1 MSKLFEE
8 LKRRKVVRVAGVYAV
23 VAWLL
28 IQVTNNIVPALQL
41 PAWTSTLIVVLLLIG
56 FPIALVLAW
65 AFEVSPDGVQRPGAD
80 DASLGNQVPVAQI
93 ANTKLLYAILTL
105 VLLVAMFQI
114 GERLFFNTPPPDTR
128 IAAVSG
134 NGIPQVIRFK
144 LPVSDDG
151 SRFLGGRLDS
161 VWGRPNST
169 SLALSPDGSLL
180 AYTGWEFGPDNS
192 VTSLLYLRGLDQLQA
207 EAMVGTEDASTPF
220 FSPDGR
226 WIGYFAG
233 PSLRR
238 IAATGGESQTI
249 VTDAGIPSGLNWETA
264 RGASWGD
271 DDSIV
276 YGGADGLYRVAARGG
291 EPQLIAA
298 HGRSAGEFFRLAQP
312 QMLPGSKAVLLHAMV
327 TDDPATTQLMLLDLA
342 TGSLTA
348 LLEDA
353 MNPLLLDS
361 GQLLFLRRGALMSVS
376 FDLAEQTIT
385 GEAVPVMA
393 DVMQALNMP
402 NRSASSGA
410 AQITFSHLGHM
421 AYADGGMYPARPAEI
436 VRVRLDGTE
445 EALGLDL
452 REYIFVAVSPDGS
465 RLLLNDRTA
474 EGFRVLGHDLARG
487 VSSRLDVGG
496 FVNVGP
502 RFSPDGL
509 SIAFASDRG
518 NVPVSLH
525 RMPLDNS
532 QPPERLIVSAGASNL
547 GSWSSTGVI
556 AYVLDGRDIWMLPP
570 DGEPVPFL
578 TTDAIETHPTFTPD
592 GQWLAYVSDATG
604 RGEVYVRPYPGPGAA
619 LQISGN
625 GGSEPAWSPD
635 GRQLYY
641 RSPGAAAD
649 TAVLKGVDIT
659 LNTTNSG
666 SPLQVGR
673 EAVLIEPWPYQSI
686 TPTRSFDVAPD
697 GSFIVI
703 KLVDDSAA
711 TPGEAPAARTR
722 RRYAV
727 PEFYIVLNFAEELRG
742 RARQAAQ

>member
-1 MSKLFEE
+1 MSNLFEE

-41 PAWTSTLIVVLLLIG
+41 PTWAITLIVVLLLIG

-65 AFEVSPDGVQRPGAD
+65 AFEISPT
-80 DASLGNQVPVAQI
+80 DAQPQISPQSAPVASSAI
-93 ANTKLLYAILTL
+93 DRKFIYATFAL
-105 VLLVAMFQI
+105 VLVVAMFQI
-114 GERLFFNTPPPDTR
+114 GERLFFSTPSTDTR

-134 NGIPQVIRFK
+134 NGIPQVMRFK
-144 LPVSDDG
+144 LSVSDDG

-161 VWGRPNST
+161 FWGRPSST
-169 SLALSPDGSLL
+169 SLTLSPDGSML
-180 AYTGWEFGPDNS
+180 AYTAWGFGADNR

-207 EAMVGTEDASTPF
+207 ETMAGTEDASTPF
-220 FSPDGR
+220 FSPDGQ

-238 IAATGGESQTI
+238 IAVSGGESQAI
-249 VTDAGIPSGLNWETA
+249 VADARIPTANGATA

-298 HGRSAGEFFRLAQP
+298 HGSGAGEFFRLAQP

-327 TDDPATTQLMLLDLA
+327 TDDPATAQLMLLDLA

-361 GQLLFLRRGALMSVS
+361 GQLLFLRRGALMSVP
-376 FDLAEQTIT
+376 FDLAERTIT
-385 GEAVPVMA
+385 GEAVPVM
-393 DVMQALNMP
+393 DGIMQALNMP
-402 NRSASSGA
+402 NRNASSGA
-410 AQITFSHLGHM
+410 AQIAVSHSGHM
-421 AYADGGMYPARPAEI
+421 AYADGGMYPVRPAEI

-445 EALGLDL
+445 EALGVDL

-465 RLLLNDRTA
+465 RLLLNDRSA
-474 EGFRVLGHDLARG
+474 QGNSILSHDLARG

-496 FVNVGP
+496 FANVGP

-509 SIAFASDRG
+509 SMAFASDRG
-518 NVPVSLH
+518 NVRPSLH
-525 RMPLDNS
+525 RMPLDGS
-532 QPPERLIVSAGASNL
+532 QPPELVIARSVPTTP
-547 GSWSSTGVI
+547 GSWSSAGVI

-570 DGEPVPFL
+570 DGEPEPFL

-592 GQWLAYVSDATG
+592 GQWLAYMSNATG
-604 RGEVYVRPYPGPGAA
+604 RPEVYVRPYPGPGAA

-625 GGSEPAWSPD
+625 GGSDPTWSPD
-635 GRQLYY
+635 GRRLYFT
-641 RSPGAAAD
+641 SPGA
-649 TAVLKGVDIT
+649 TAGTSVLKVVDINIDT
-659 LNTTNSG
+659 SRDA
-666 SPLQVGR
+666 SPLQAGR
-673 EAVLIEPWPYQSI
+673 EAVLFESWPYQS
-686 TPTRSFDVAPD
+686 TATTRSFDVTPD
-697 GSFIVI
+697 GSFIAI
-703 KLVDDSAA
+703 KLVDDTAA
-711 TPGEAPAARTR
+711 NPGETPSTKTR

-727 PEFYIVLNFAEELRG
+727 PEFHIVLNFAEELR
-742 RARQAAQ
+742 ARVAQAAVE